1 MGNGRK
7 MPLEVV
13 ITSDDRLV
21 AEALTH
27 VCRQRGFI
35 ARGCDHTDAVP
46 DGQPDVILVDLT
58 EDVSL
63 PSWTARLDPR
73 TRTVALYSAPPTP
86 EQRERVDVWLPLA
99 TTVEILLDA
108 VGGAATPA
116 GDLSEFVRS
125 GSNGL
130 DDLTPRE
137 QEVLVEL
144 LTGDGDP
151 AIGERLGI
159 SEHTVRT
166 HVQNILTKLGV
177 NSRAAAASHALREG
191 LLSPVPGHVTR

>member
-1 MGNGRK
+1 MGNDTE
-7 MPLEVV
+7 MSVEVL

-27 VCRQRGFI
+27 ACRQRGFS
-35 ARGCDHTDAVP
+35 AQGCDHTDAVP

-58 EDVSL
+58 DEASL
-63 PSWTARLDPR
+63 PSWTARLPPG

-108 VGGAATPA
+108 VSGAATP
-116 GDLSEFVRS
+116 GEELSVFVRS
-125 GSNGL
+125 GFDGL
-130 DDLTPRE
+130 GDLTPRE
-137 QEVLVEL
+137 HEVLVEL

-191 LLSPVPGHVTR
+191 LLSPVPGVSR